1 MTRVGGLGE
10 TGDESARP
18 LWRRE
23 VEKRGVSLEL
33 WVAWLGEHKRGTALH
48 SVTEGSGFPL
58 SLDRHKLLPG
68 PGFSREQHIR
78 EIVPKS
84 GCPFFQRQ
92 FRD

>member
-18 LWRRE
+18 LWRQE

-48 SVTEGSGFPL
+48 SVTEGSGFPYPWIGITS
-58 SLDRHKLLPG
+58 SLALDSQGNSTSVR
-68 PGFSREQHIR
+68 
-78 EIVPKS
+78 
-84 GCPFFQRQ
+84 
-92 FRD
+92 

>member
-48 SVTEGSGFPL
+48 SVTKGSEFPYPWIGTNS
-58 SLDRHKLLPG
+58 SLALGSQGNSTSMR
-68 PGFSREQHIR
+68 
-78 EIVPKS
+78 
-84 GCPFFQRQ
+84 
-92 FRD
+92 